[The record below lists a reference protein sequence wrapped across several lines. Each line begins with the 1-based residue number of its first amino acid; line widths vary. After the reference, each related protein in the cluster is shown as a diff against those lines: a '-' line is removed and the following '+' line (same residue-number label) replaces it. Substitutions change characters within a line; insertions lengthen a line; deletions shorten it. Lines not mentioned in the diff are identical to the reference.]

1 MVSMDAERTI
11 GTRVYLK
18 MGQNML
24 RAYTEPN
31 ISVKERTLATAS
43 CLQKAHVNTKIK
55 ILICNSK
62 RDLMDWMRV
71 SRLQ

>member
-31 ISVKERTLATAS
+31 ISVKRACPPSMVSSIVSKVLENM
-43 CLQKAHVNTKIK
+43 AHDFWI
-55 ILICNSK
+55 
-62 RDLMDWMRV
+62 
-71 SRLQ
+71 